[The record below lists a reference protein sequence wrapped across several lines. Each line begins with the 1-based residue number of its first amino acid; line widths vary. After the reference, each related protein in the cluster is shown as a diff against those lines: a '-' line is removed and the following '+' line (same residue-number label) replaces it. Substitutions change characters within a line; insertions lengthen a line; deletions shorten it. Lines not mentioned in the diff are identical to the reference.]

1 MMVLGLGLGV
11 RPAGSVTSPD
21 PVAPPANILLAE
33 DGSSLLAED
42 GSNILVES

>member
-1 MMVLGLGLGV
+1 MLILGLGLGV

-21 PVAPPANILLAE
+21 PVATNILLAE

>member
-21 PVAPPANILLAE
+21 PVAPSNILLAE